1 MQHLHEVKPV
11 VTFRAAFPAI
21 QSAIKIGSDGMR
33 ITLDV
38 PESDLEDAVA
48 LLALRDQVLKI
59 SVEVVEYGK
68 KKTTDRLLAS

>member
-1 MQHLHEVKPV
+1 MKPV
-11 VTFRAAFPAI
+11 VSFRAAFPAI

-68 KKTTDRLLAS
+68 KKTRDRLLGS

>member
-1 MQHLHEVKPV
+1 VKPV
-11 VTFRAAFPAI
+11 VSFRAAFPAI

-68 KKTTDRLLAS
+68 KKTRDRLLGS

>member
-1 MQHLHEVKPV
+1 MKPV